1 MTTHKQLMNV
11 RQIRITGFLYLLVII
26 CAGFSQGYVRANIVV
41 PDDAAL
47 TAANIIE
54 NEGLFRIGL
63 VADLIAFTLDLV
75 VSILFYQMLKPFGK
89 TLAMTSS
96 ALRLL
101 AHPAIGSLNLL
112 NHYMAFYVLGSGGA
126 LATLEPQQLESLSL
140 MFMHAHQYGYLIAG
154 VFFGVHCFLLG
165 LLLNRSG
172 IIPQF
177 FGYFMLLAG
186 IGYLMESFGNFLFP
200 GNEAWLAW
208 VVGLSAAL
216 GEVELTLYFLIKGA
230 RDTYRMKLRPS

>member
-1 MTTHKQLMNV
+1 MTTRNQLMSV

-41 PDDAAL
+41 PGNAAL

-54 NEGLFRIGL
+54 NESLFRIGL
-63 VADLIAFTLDLV
+63 VADVIAFTLDLAISV
-75 VSILFYQMLKPFGK
+75 LFYQMLKPFGK

-126 LATLEPQQLESLSL
+126 LAALEPQQLESLSL

-165 LLLNRSG
+165 LLLNRSA
-172 IIPQF
+172 IIPRF

-230 RDTYRMKLRPS
+230 RPGYKVRMKPA